1 MIVTSHPEV
10 ILILTLEIG
19 VQTEQ
24 FFLFALAANMLSS
37 QLCCLM
43 SGKDWKGTN
52 VEDKKKRDRDTG
64 FCATTQFTCHLFLQ
78 PYFISNVIPLS

>member
-10 ILILTLEIG
+10 ILIPTLEIS

-43 SGKDWKGTN
+43 SRKRLEGNKCGIY
-52 VEDKKKRDRDTG
+52 KKRETEIQDSV
-64 FCATTQFTCHLFLQ
+64 QQHNLHVTCFYSL
-78 PYFISNVIPLS
+78 ILSVM

>member
-52 VEDKKKRDRDTG
+52 VEDKKRETEIQDSV
-64 FCATTQFTCHLFLQ
+64 QQHNLHVTCFYSL
-78 PYFISNVIPLS
+78 ILSVM